1 MTSYLEHPSVPQ
13 WRSLACACTCQAESP
28 AQALLTW
35 GVPLVL
41 QQRSLVCA
49 RTCQAKPLAQ
59 ALLAWVYRPYV
70 LPDKYVVKLTDA
82 ELGVE
87 PPQGILFV
95 KLIEAS
101 NVPRMDMLSKSDP
114 YVM

>member
-1 MTSYLEHPSVPQ
+1 MLASVRSGR
-13 WRSLACACTCQAESP
+13 WRKRGCH
-28 AQALLTW
+28 
-35 GVPLVL
+35 G
-41 QQRSLVCA
+41 
-49 RTCQAKPLAQ
+49 
-59 ALLAWVYRPYV
+59 YRPYV

-82 ELGVE
+82 ELGVD
-87 PPQGILFV
+87 PPKGILFV

>member
-1 MTSYLEHPSVPQ
+1 MAVQAWTRRSLEHPISLSAEELCRHLCLPPSMPSR
-13 WRSLACACTCQAESP
+13 WRKRGCRGC
-28 AQALLTW
+28 
-35 GVPLVL
+35 
-41 QQRSLVCA
+41 
-49 RTCQAKPLAQ
+49 
-59 ALLAWVYRPYV
+59 RPYV

-87 PPQGILFV
+87 PPKGILFV

>member
-1 MTSYLEHPSVPQ
+1 M
-13 WRSLACACTCQAESP
+13 
-28 AQALLTW
+28 
-35 GVPLVL
+35 
-41 QQRSLVCA
+41 
-49 RTCQAKPLAQ
+49 
-59 ALLAWVYRPYV
+59 

-82 ELGVE
+82 ELGVD
-87 PPQGILFV
+87 PPRGILFV

>member
-1 MTSYLEHPSVPQ
+1 MSAV
-13 WRSLACACTCQAESP
+13 
-28 AQALLTW
+28 
-35 GVPLVL
+35 VL
-41 QQRSLVCA
+41 
-49 RTCQAKPLAQ
+49 
-59 ALLAWVYRPYV
+59 LLASVRPSRWPKRCWRGYRPYV

-82 ELGVE
+82 ELGVD